1 MAHLTAEEILRKLK
15 EASKLVSVGSHYT
28 HYKSNDHV
36 YVVTGF
42 GVDEDSEEIR
52 VEYQR
57 LDETPPIPWRRRLEG
72 QDGWLTP
79 VEINGTEIPRFKKV
93 D

>member
-1 MAHLTAEEILRKLK
+1 MTHLSAEEIQQKLK
-15 EASKLVSVGSHYT
+15 EAGKLVSVGSHYT

-36 YVVTGF
+36 YLVTGF
-42 GVDEDSEEIR
+42 GVDEDTEEVR

-57 LDETPPIPWRRRLEG
+57 IDENPPIKWRRRLEG
-72 QDGWLTP
+72 EDGWLTP
-79 VEINGTEIPRFKKV
+79 VEVNGTYLPRFKKV